1 MSMAI
6 SEQRRVTA
14 LLGLTGDTDAV
25 EVEASPTGESLD
37 ALETVAY
44 SWPGHGAQ
52 ANVYVFDGYS
62 AAAAALRALNAA
74 VDREIVTV
82 ESTVNGG
89 LLLWATAEI
98 GDEWSQTRIDGMAQ
112 RFAGRE

>member
-1 MSMAI
+1 MRMAI
-6 SEQRRVTA
+6 SQQRRVTA
-14 LLGLTGDTDAV
+14 LLGLTGDGDAV
-25 EVEASPTGESLD
+25 EVVASPPGESLG

-62 AAAAALRALNAA
+62 EAAAARQALSAA
-74 VDREIVTV
+74 ADRETV
-82 ESTVNGG
+82 KIESTVNGG

-98 GDEWSQTRIDGMAQ
+98 GDEWSEARIDGMAQ